1 MVLSGDS
8 LTILTLWRW
17 AGAGRLL
24 GPLTLCRFRVGRA
37 LVDGPIAIPLIRFS
51 CPQSIWLLF
60 GKPLGRGTMSEVNPA
75 NLFISTDIE
84 AHPETNL
91 PMLKSGM
98 TLCLAAADGWRRLQ
112 EERKE
117 AQEELGRRVVPA
129 WWEVREIVRNGKK
142 TRGEQRAAKRE
153 RERVDA
159 ELGKVEGLEIGGE
172 GGGKGGDEDEEMEE
186 E

>member
-1 MVLSGDS
+1 
-8 LTILTLWRW
+8 
-17 AGAGRLL
+17 
-24 GPLTLCRFRVGRA
+24 
-37 LVDGPIAIPLIRFS
+37 
-51 CPQSIWLLF
+51 
-60 GKPLGRGTMSEVNPA
+60 
-75 NLFISTDIE
+75 
-84 AHPETNL
+84 
-91 PMLKSGM
+91 MLKSEM
-98 TLCLAAADGWRRLQ
+98 TLCLAAEDGWRRLQ

-129 WWEVREIVRNGKK
+129 WWEMKEIVRKGKK
-142 TRGEQRAAKRE
+142 TRAEQRAAKRE